1 MRDDSLGGDPLA
13 LLVGFRLFLNNS
25 MGYLIVLLDAVEE
38 IDPRG
43 GELEMLDSNMDALGD
58 DPLPN
63 LLVDDDSDGSG
74 VDVEDGASAAVVV
87 LVGHTLVDGA
97 VDDDIN
103 DVPDLEAGEGV
114 GDVDGTVLLEA
125 LSELVSGSSL
135 VAVTVSHLW
144 SKIINII

>member
-74 VDVEDGASAAVVV
+74 VDIEDGASAAVVV
-87 LVGHTLVDGA
+87 LVRHALVNGSI
-97 VDDDIN
+97 DDNID
-103 DVPDLEAGEGV
+103 DVSDLEAGKRI
-114 GDVDGTVLLEA
+114 GDVDGSVLLES
-125 LSELVSGSSL
+125 LSEFMSGSSL
-135 VAVTVSHLW
+135 VAVTVGHLAMV
-144 SKIINII
+144 KK